1 MTIQNK
7 KDIQRDFADERDN
20 AHKSYDAELQ
30 YQAIFEQSPYG
41 ILIIDTNGAFVDFNA
56 EAHRQLGYS
65 REEFAKL
72 RISDID
78 PLQSPEEIE
87 ASMNEVLGK
96 GKAEFDVTHRTKD
109 GQVRY
114 VHVIAQ
120 ALHLDGRTVFQTIWQ
135 DITESKLAEKELNTY
150 RNHLEKVIGERTI
163 ELLRA
168 NKRLHLDLAER
179 KRMEAEK
186 EKLVM
191 ELQRALSEIKALRGL
206 LPVCAWCRKIRDDN
220 GYWHKIEQYIE
231 SHSDAKFTHGIC
243 PQCIEEMQKKNI
255 EKQEEKDQEAKDDE
269 EHFEWRI

>member
-7 KDIQRDFADERDN
+7 KDEPQAIADEGGT
-20 AHKSYDAELQ
+20 AHGSYDAELQ
-30 YQAIFEQSPYG
+30 YRAIFEQSPYG

-65 REEFAKL
+65 REEFARL

-78 PLQSPEEIE
+78 PFQSIEEIE

-109 GQVRY
+109 GQVRH

-120 ALHLDGRTVFQTIWQ
+120 VLHLDGRTVFQTIWQ
-135 DITESKLAEKELNTY
+135 DVTESKRAEEELNTY

-186 EKLVM
+186 EKLVI

-231 SHSDAKFTHGIC
+231 SHSEAKFTHGIC
-243 PQCIEEMQKKNI
+243 PQCIEEMQKKDI
-255 EKQEEKDQEAKDDE
+255 KRQEAKDQEAEDE
-269 EHFEWRI
+269 EEHLGWRI